1 MSLALP
7 FSQHHQTSISKE
19 LPRRWVVEQ
28 DSNVDPDDSLA
39 STQSDRVLKP
49 WANDVSHLIFPRN
62 SMKEAGVSTPS
73 RRLHV
78 RLER

>member
-1 MSLALP
+1 
-7 FSQHHQTSISKE
+7 
-19 LPRRWVVEQ
+19 
-28 DSNVDPDDSLA
+28 
-39 STQSDRVLKP
+39 LKP
-49 WANDVSHLIFPRN
+49 WANDVSHLIFPCN